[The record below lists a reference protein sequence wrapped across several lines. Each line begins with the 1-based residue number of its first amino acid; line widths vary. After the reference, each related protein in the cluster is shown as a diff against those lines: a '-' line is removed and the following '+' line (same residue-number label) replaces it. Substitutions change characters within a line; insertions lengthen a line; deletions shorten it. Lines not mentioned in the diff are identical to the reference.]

1 MSEARRILG
10 GVGDSERIIRFDG
23 AVLAEAMYLI
33 GQAWVKVRSDPAG
46 ADEDLDAA
54 LKLVP
59 VDTIEAIT
67 RMIDAGGIPSPGHGP
82 DVTDAWLEQCRLA
95 GAGEWTLT
103 RVSQLPARGILPHE
117 ADLLS
122 RLARRHAAA
131 EAQARIAAAPGAD
144 PVPHWRRVESEADF
158 LVRLRQIRLDA
169 EAEMRADMEARKGPG

>member
-1 MSEARRILG
+1 MD
-10 GVGDSERIIRFDG
+10 DSGRIIRFDG

-67 RMIDAGGIPSPGHGP
+67 RMIDAGSLPSPGHGP

-95 GAGEWTLT
+95 GAGDWTLT
-103 RVSQLPARGILPHE
+103 RISQLPASEIRPQE

-131 EAQARIAAAPGAD
+131 EAQARTAAAPGSAH
-144 PVPHWRRVESEADF
+144 PAPSWRQVESEADF
-158 LVRLRQIRLDA
+158 LVRLHQIRLDA
-169 EAEMRADMEARKGPG
+169 EAAMKAEMETRKNAG